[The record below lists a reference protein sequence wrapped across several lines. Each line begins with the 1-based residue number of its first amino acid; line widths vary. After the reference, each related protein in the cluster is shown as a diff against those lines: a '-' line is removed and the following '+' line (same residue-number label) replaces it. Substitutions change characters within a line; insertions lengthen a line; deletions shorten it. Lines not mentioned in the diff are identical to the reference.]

1 MSNYQ
6 FFASNKELREYK
18 NSKWDFLK
26 FFVRYIIRK
35 KDYEEEESSIRIC
48 KENDLST
55 ASFYTEKS
63 YCAYVE
69 WGFSEKNADIIME
82 YIKSHLKESKEIEL
96 WNVWEGERAEADV
109 TECFDN
115 QLTIQH
121 IKEIWG
127 KDHFE
132 KPEGLRIK
140 NANISEVK

>member
-55 ASFYTEKS
+55 ASFYT
-63 YCAYVE
+63 
-69 WGFSEKNADIIME
+69 
-82 YIKSHLKESKEIEL
+82 
-96 WNVWEGERAEADV
+96 
-109 TECFDN
+109 
-115 QLTIQH
+115 
-121 IKEIWG
+121 
-127 KDHFE
+127 
-132 KPEGLRIK
+132 
-140 NANISEVK
+140 